1 MRYRSIIMIAIVLF
15 ASSALMAA
23 VTLTDLG
30 SEVKLDNGIVSAC
43 WKKSNGRLTSLTQ
56 GGVEL
61 LGNGGSGY
69 VLGVCNGKKIS
80 TNGTTYSL
88 VRDTESLKEISFK
101 RVAHSSFPMTFDLR
115 FVMRSGDS
123 GIYVYQ
129 VLEHDAD
136 DGIAKL
142 SHFRDAY
149 RLDPNI
155 FTRVYIEDGRVFD
168 EPEPARHAVAIPQH
182 PKEAIKLTDGSIYY
196 KYLRSNYLKDAD
208 VYGWAGGGRGAWMV
222 RPSREFINGGPTKQH
237 ICAHQTDTTPVMI
250 THAISGHYGSGGM
263 KLDSTDGAWKKVIG
277 PYMIYLNK
285 AADPDKAWADA
296 KAKLKTEENS
306 WPYGWMSHPNYT
318 LAAGR
323 GTVTGKLNI
332 TDGSSVA
339 GAFVI
344 LAQPTDGT
352 ADTNWQRQGKDYIFW
367 TEAAADGSF
376 TIEKVRPGKYTLY
389 SNVSGVLDEY
399 ELDGVTVKAGGT
411 NTLGQLNW
419 TPRKHGKLI
428 WQIGTADRSAAEYR
442 HGDDFRRY
450 GLWFEYPKDFP
461 NGVTY
466 TIGKSKPATDWN
478 FNQWCV
484 KNSSGGYDLSPWT
497 IKFDMDEITGDQA
510 VLTVAIAAAR
520 SGRLKVLVNDVV
532 VLKNDVLIYDMAA
545 HRAGIRGFYRERI
558 IKFDSSILSTT
569 STNKIVLMQTRAGLF
584 QSIMYDCI
592 RLEVGFA
599 EEKTTREDTS
609 DQNFRTLL
617 DSPLLF
623 IKRYSYTGIHIYDTF
638 YKWPV
643 EDKGNGQGVGGIY
656 ILENPSAPRD
666 QWKIR
671 TVIDGTTEGGLGNG
685 VYSHPDISYDCGKV
699 IFCYKATAAGCTM
712 IYEIDIDG
720 GNLQRLT
727 DPTSCLANYKG
738 VKSGIHDLSPTYLPD
753 GRIVFLST
761 RPAGLV
767 PCANEG
773 VSILHVMNADGSD
786 IHPIS
791 VNSETEFDP
800 MVLPDGRIVF
810 GRWEYIDKT
819 ALTVQSLW
827 TIYPDGSNGTAMYG
841 NNMVFPEAIL
851 DPRPVPGTG
860 LIAATLSKHNASPR
874 GTIAMIDP
882 FAGKNDPAAIYNF
895 ENKNNPTHDVG
906 NSCEPYPLSK
916 DVMIYSGRAKGA
928 KRNSIMMINRK
939 GERTTLLSDANISL
953 HAPMLVRPR
962 SARTLP
968 QFTDRSKTTGTFYVQ
983 NVYDGLKGVKPGE
996 AKWLRI
1002 IEESSRVS
1010 ASPGSNIFNQ
1020 TFSISAALAFSAK
1033 IYHGMVPIYEDGSA
1047 YFEAP
1052 SGRLIFFQVLDK
1064 DKRLIQSMRTFIQ
1077 AAPGTTRSCIGCH
1090 EKKTN
1095 APTSLKPIPKTLAL
1109 KNPPSAPQPESWG
1122 SGYMDYS
1129 TLIQPIWDKNCVSC
1143 HGGEKKFAGRLDLT
1157 GGWTEFFSNSYE
1169 NLVDRRHTQLVP
1181 YYIAGIDC
1189 MNGTAHYS
1197 VPLFPP
1203 KSFGSAVAPLAKVI
1217 ASGHK
1222 GRIKNLTDID
1232 SDLIMAWIDS
1242 NGLYFGTW
1250 DYTKFGPRLTAW
1262 VQTREKLT
1270 QVMNKA
1276 KCYSCHDKHFGGDW
1290 INLRKP
1296 EFSRILRAP
1305 LAKGDKGMGLAIC
1318 QNHKT
1323 DPKRNRINLLR
1334 GGYQHAVKDLSFYA
1348 AKPIPDLKE
1357 GGIASPTFASVDDPL
1372 WQEMLAIIRDGRK
1385 TALEQARVD
1394 MPGAELIAGKN
1405 RMMVPPPVPNQGPA
1419 LKANADQAGVV
1430 SLQWQRPASI
1440 IGLTY
1445 EVHRSDKENFS
1456 PDETTLIAQT
1466 ELPKIIDK
1474 TPPVGTNYY
1483 ALVVAGK
1490 DKRSRPSRTKVTV
1503 KAQLPRI

>member
-1 MRYRSIIMIAIVLF
+1 MYYSKNIQ
-15 ASSALMAA
+15 
-23 VTLTDLG
+23 
-30 SEVKLDNGIVSAC
+30 
-43 WKKSNGRLTSLTQ
+43 KKCG
-56 GGVEL
+56 
-61 LGNGGSGY
+61 
-69 VLGVCNGKKIS
+69 
-80 TNGTTYSL
+80 
-88 VRDTESLKEISFK
+88 
-101 RVAHSSFPMTFDLR
+101 
-115 FVMRSGDS
+115 FVF
-123 GIYVYQ
+123 
-129 VLEHDAD
+129 L
-136 DGIAKL
+136 
-142 SHFRDAY
+142 
-149 RLDPNI
+149 
-155 FTRVYIEDGRVFD
+155 
-168 EPEPARHAVAIPQH
+168 
-182 PKEAIKLTDGSIYY
+182 
-196 KYLRSNYLKDAD
+196 
-208 VYGWAGGGRGAWMV
+208 
-222 RPSREFINGGPTKQH
+222 
-237 ICAHQTDTTPVMI
+237 
-250 THAISGHYGSGGM
+250 
-263 KLDSTDGAWKKVIG
+263 
-277 PYMIYLNK
+277 
-285 AADPDKAWADA
+285 
-296 KAKLKTEENS
+296 
-306 WPYGWMSHPNYT
+306 
-318 LAAGR
+318 
-323 GTVTGKLNI
+323 
-332 TDGSSVA
+332 
-339 GAFVI
+339 VI
-344 LAQPTDGT
+344 LLLL
-352 ADTNWQRQGKDYIFW
+352 
-367 TEAAADGSF
+367 S
-376 TIEKVRPGKYTLY
+376 
-389 SNVSGVLDEY
+389 VS
-399 ELDGVTVKAGGT
+399 
-411 NTLGQLNW
+411 
-419 TPRKHGKLI
+419 
-428 WQIGTADRSAAEYR
+428 
-442 HGDDFRRY
+442 
-450 GLWFEYPKDFP
+450 
-461 NGVTY
+461 
-466 TIGKSKPATDWN
+466 
-478 FNQWCV
+478 
-484 KNSSGGYDLSPWT
+484 
-497 IKFDMDEITGDQA
+497 
-510 VLTVAIAAAR
+510 
-520 SGRLKVLVNDVV
+520 
-532 VLKNDVLIYDMAA
+532 
-545 HRAGIRGFYRERI
+545 
-558 IKFDSSILSTT
+558 
-569 STNKIVLMQTRAGLF
+569 
-584 QSIMYDCI
+584 
-592 RLEVGFA
+592 FA
-599 EEKTTREDTS
+599 EEKTTPENTS
-609 DQNFRTLL
+609 DQSFRSLL

-638 YKWPV
+638 YKWPA
-643 EDKGNGQGVGGIY
+643 EDEGNGKGVGGIY

-671 TVIDGTTEGGLGNG
+671 TVIDGASEGTLGNG
-685 VYSHPDISYDCGKV
+685 VYSHPDISYDCSKI
-699 IFCYKATAAGCTM
+699 IFCYKATATGCTM

-720 GNLQRLT
+720 SNLRRLT
-727 DPTSCLANYKG
+727 DPTSCLAAYKG
-738 VKSGIHDLSPTYLPD
+738 KKDGMHDLSPTYLPD

-773 VSILHVMNADGSD
+773 VSILHVMNGDGSD

-827 TIYPDGSNGTAMYG
+827 TIYPDGSNGTALYG

-874 GTIAMIDP
+874 GTVAMIDP
-882 FAGKNDPAAIYNF
+882 FVGKNDPAAIYNF
-895 ENKNNPTHDVG
+895 ENKDNPTHDVG

-939 GERTTLLSDANISL
+939 GEHTTLLSDANISL

-996 AKWLRI
+996 AKWLRV

-1033 IYHGMVPIYEDGSA
+1033 IYHGMVPIYEDGSV
-1047 YFEAP
+1047 YFKAP

-1095 APTSLKPIPKTLAL
+1095 APTSLKPIPNAMAL
-1109 KNPPSAPQPESWG
+1109 KNPPSNPQPESWG

-1143 HGGEKKFAGRLDLT
+1143 HGGEKGFNGRLDLS

-1232 SDLIMAWIDS
+1232 RDLIMAWIDS

-1250 DYTKFGPRLTAW
+1250 DYTRFGPRLNAW

-1270 QVMNKA
+1270 QAMGKA

-1305 LAKGDKGMGLAIC
+1305 LAKGKKGMGLAIC
-1318 QNHKT
+1318 RNHKT
-1323 DPKRNRINLLR
+1323 DPGRNRINLLR

-1348 AKPIPDLKE
+1348 EKPVPSLKE
-1357 GGIASPTFASVDDPL
+1357 GGIAQPTFASSEEVL
-1372 WQEMLAIIRDGRK
+1372 WQEMLTIIRNGRK
-1385 TALEQARVD
+1385 VALEQARVD

-1405 RMMVPPPVPNQGPA
+1405 RMMVPPAVPDEAPELQA
-1419 LKANADQAGVV
+1419 YANKDSSVT
-1430 SLQWQRPASI
+1430 LQWQRPASI
-1440 IGLTY
+1440 IGLSY
-1445 EVHRSDKENFS
+1445 EIHRSDKKNFS
-1456 PDETTLIAQT
+1456 PDETTLIVQT
-1466 ELPKIIDK
+1466 ELSQIIDK

-1490 DKRSRPSRTKVTV
+1490 DKRSRPSRATV
-1503 KAQLPRI
+1503 NVKRPPTPPVSVSITASPSLSMGSF